1 MGTLGPRI
9 YYATAVSQPLVGWL
23 HSSTCKRRRAEGM
36 PMSGILRR
44 GWRAKIQVHVGKC
57 GPKIVKLDFHPG
69 IPDMISPMLDFVSPS
84 ASRVV
89 LLCFPGKKNGHS
101 QSPRKPLS
109 FELIRCIPLRPSL
122 WMELSAKGWP
132 VHRLFQMELHWMISL
147 ASNQYWETKY
157 IHLYVYV
164 YVYIYTYIYIY
175 LYIYIK
181 YHHIIYIYDS
191 VVSQD
196 QTKIRARLLTLFFCY
211 HSKWKQSS
219 SVSFNIPWKPGA
231 LWFGD
236 TCIYIYIS
244 HPKKNKSLE
253 TTKHKGLELH
263 TDFPLPLTQSKEI
276 LPIDLCWPHGCQPTV
291 QQGTGQRGQS
301 LKRGWLEGKWETRE
315 SWW

>member
-69 IPDMISPMLDFVSPS
+69 IPDMISPKLDFVSPS

-132 VHRLFQMELHWMISL
+132 VHRLFQNGAPLNDLPCIESILRNKI
-147 ASNQYWETKY
+147 YTFICICICICICIY
-157 IHLYVYV
+157 IH
-164 YVYIYTYIYIY
+164 IFTYI
-175 LYIYIK
+175 YIYIK

-236 TCIYIYIS
+236 TCIYIYIYHIPRKTNHLRQLNTKDWS
-244 HPKKNKSLE
+244 STPIFPYRWPSQRKSS
-253 TTKHKGLELH
+253 
-263 TDFPLPLTQSKEI
+263 PLT
-276 LPIDLCWPHGCQPTV
+276 CAGHMGANQPFSRARDN
-291 QQGTGQRGQS
+291 GDN
-301 LKRGWLEGKWETRE
+301 L
-315 SWW
+315 